1 MSQCDAVVVEVS
13 GDEVCVEVSRRAAA
27 CGNCQ
32 NADACQDGL
41 SGSLGGSRRYR
52 LDNSINARV
61 GDHVQLT
68 VDDGMVWR
76 ASMASYVLPVALVI
90 AGAGIGQSVA
100 GDVWAI
106 LGALAGLGC
115 GIVMLRRNELGER
128 RRGNPFSL
136 HVQTKEVRFKESS

>member
-1 MSQCDAVVVEVS
+1 MNQCDAVVVEIS
-13 GDEVCVEVSRRAAA
+13 GDEVCVEVSGREAA
-27 CGNCQ
+27 CGHCK

-52 LDNSINARV
+52 LENSINARV

-68 VDDGMVWR
+68 VADGTVWR
-76 ASMASYVLPVALVI
+76 ASLASYVFPVALVI
-90 AGAGIGQSVA
+90 GGAGIGQSVA

-106 LGALAGLGC
+106 MGALAGLGC
-115 GIVMLRRNELGER
+115 GFIILRRNELSER
-128 RRGNPFSL
+128 RRGSPFSL